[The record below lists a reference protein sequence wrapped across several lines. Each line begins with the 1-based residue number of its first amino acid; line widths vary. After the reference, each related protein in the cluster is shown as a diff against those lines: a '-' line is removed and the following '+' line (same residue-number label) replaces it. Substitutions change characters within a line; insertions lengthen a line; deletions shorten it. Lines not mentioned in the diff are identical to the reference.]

1 MIFSGGSL
9 QSGWDGDVSGGG
21 CLRLLFVGNVFLAR
35 DVALLSDF
43 CVFFG
48 GDFLFTG
55 LFLFWEGIALEGLG
69 DKG

>member
-9 QSGWDGDVSGGG
+9 QSGWDGDVSGDG
-21 CLRLLFVGNVFLAR
+21 CLRLLFIGNVFQAC
-35 DVALLSDF
+35 DVALSDF

-69 DKG
+69 NKG

>member
-35 DVALLSDF
+35 DVALSDF

-48 GDFLFTG
+48 GEFLFTG
-55 LFLFWEGIALEGLG
+55 LFLFREGIALDGLG

>member
-1 MIFSGGSL
+1 MIFPGGSL
-9 QSGWDGDVSGGG
+9 RSGWDGNVSGGG
-21 CLRLLFVGNVFLAR
+21 FLRLLFVGNVFLAR
-35 DVALLSDF
+35 DVALSDF

-55 LFLFWEGIALEGLG
+55 LFLFREGIALEGLG